1 MKQNLTITISDKI
14 NDELSKIAK
23 DEGLSK
29 SQIVRNAPADY
40 ILKRFR
46 RLRSKM
52 MAKAQTQALFT
63 DDDVFEKVS

>member
-40 ILKRFR
+40 ILK
-46 RLRSKM
+46 KI
-52 MAKAQTQALFT
+52 QTF
-63 DDDVFEKVS
+63 KK